1 MLENL
6 DLLQLGAVGL
16 LTLGAVK
23 SVDIFAVW
31 KNYTL
36 GSETKWLLAVGFAFL
51 FGFIPAEFG
60 NFFLDKAKDALQ
72 IAVAVTGVF
81 KLIEKMKG

>member
-1 MLENL
+1 MFENIN
-6 DLLQLGAVGL
+6 LLQLGAVGL

-23 SVDIFAVW
+23 SFDIFAEW
-31 KNYTL
+31 KNYSL
-36 GSETKWLLAVGFAFL
+36 GSEQKWLLALLFAFL

-60 NFFLDKAKDALQ
+60 NFFLDKAKDAVQ

-81 KLIEKMKG
+81 KLIEKAKS